1 MMFQLRLT
9 LKPSRD
15 YTSSACRVV
24 DCRIISCKTI
34 SIYQNKMLQD
44 DLTGSIELPHNL
56 FLDNKQ
62 ISLVNCNIRN
72 WSDLYY
78 AHDRMQ
84 HTCPSRSKLDHV
96 VWTKQGDFSILASR
110 LASPKRHYSS
120 SLSIKELGTN
130 VPLPILLG
138 LFQHFLRILHLLAL
152 SHAILIHPFRASPG
166 VKQGAKERAH
176 HTSSAATMTFSG
188 HHRWLIACTA
198 LLAVFVVGANGVDI
212 YLEWNV
218 AIDTTINP
226 TILQQ
231 PVRANQSHMLMVSV
245 HENLTSRRWW
255 LCNRL

>member
-24 DCRIISCKTI
+24 ECRIISCKTI
-34 SIYQNKMLQD
+34 SIYQNKMLQG
-44 DLTGSIELPHNL
+44 DLNGSIELPHNL

-152 SHAILIHPFRASPG
+152 SHAILIHPFRPLHLLESNKG
-166 VKQGAKERAH
+166 RKKEPITLH
-176 HTSSAATMTFSG
+176 QQLQ
-188 HHRWLIACTA
+188 WP
-198 LLAVFVVGANGVDI
+198 LLA
-212 YLEWNV
+212 
-218 AIDTTINP
+218 TIGGWLP
-226 TILQQ
+226 AQHCLQ
-231 PVRANQSHMLMVSV
+231 SS
-245 HENLTSRRWW
+245 
-255 LCNRL
+255 